1 MVKNLRWPDMS
12 EKKVLIAY
20 GTWYGSTGGI
30 TKNIAKALE
39 KEDISSKVVN
49 LCITKEDEWPVIN
62 NFDGVLVGS
71 GIKVSEWTKEP
82 LEFLKN
88 NKDELNKDENIFGM
102 FVCSAMS
109 IVNPSYAKKTYL
121 EDLAEEM
128 GIKADVYEVL
138 SGVFDFSKVQKIGF
152 LEKRAIKS
160 LMEGVEK
167 AKGIKIDWN
176 GKNDLRDKKQI
187 RSFAKSFASLVV
199 QHSKK

>member
-20 GTWYGSTGGI
+20 GTWYGSTG
-30 TKNIAKALE
+30 
-39 KEDISSKVVN
+39 KEDISSEIVN
-49 LCITKEDEWPVIN
+49 LCSTKEDDWPAVGSFNGI
-62 NFDGVLVGS
+62 LVGS
-71 GIKVSEWTKEP
+71 GIKVSDWTKEP

-88 NKDELNKDENIFGM
+88 NRDELNKDNHILGM
-102 FVCSAMS
+102 FICSAMS
-109 IVNPSYAKKTYL
+109 IVNPTYAKKTYL

-128 GIKADVYEVL
+128 GLKADLFEAL
-138 SGVFDFSKVQKIGF
+138 SGVFDFSKVDKMGF
-152 LEKRAIKS
+152 LEKRAVKS

-187 RSFAKSFASLVV
+187 RTFAKNFASLVV